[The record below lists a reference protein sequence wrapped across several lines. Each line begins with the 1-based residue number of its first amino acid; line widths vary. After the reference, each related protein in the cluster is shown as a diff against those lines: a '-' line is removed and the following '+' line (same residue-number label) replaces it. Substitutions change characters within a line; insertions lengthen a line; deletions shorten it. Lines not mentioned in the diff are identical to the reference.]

1 MIQKPDQRRWDE
13 IFSSADEGISEPSGF
28 LVKELDRLRLK
39 GRALDLGCGAGRHC
53 IELARR
59 GFKTFGLDVSH
70 KALGTAAL
78 NLLTAGLSANLEQ
91 GEMQSLPFR
100 DAAFDLVA
108 STNVLNH
115 TDLEGARKS
124 ASEIRRVLR
133 PGGYLIA
140 IIATTRHHAFGQGL
154 SVGEKVFL
162 HQSGI
167 ESGIVHYYMD
177 EEDVRSHFNGFDFE
191 CLAEETGSGFFK
203 ESKGKDNYHWSITA
217 RKRARQGL

>member
-1 MIQKPDQRRWDE
+1 MIQKADQRRWDE
-13 IFSSADEGISEPSGF
+13 IFTSGEEGVSEPSGF

-59 GFKTFGLDVSH
+59 GFQTFGLDISL
-70 KALGTAAL
+70 KAITVAAR
-78 NLLTAGLSANLEQ
+78 NLLTAGLNAHLEQ

-100 DAAFDLVA
+100 DSVFDLVA
-108 STNVLNH
+108 STNVLH
-115 TDLEGARKS
+115 HSDLEGVRKS
-124 ASEIRRVLR
+124 ASEIWRVLR
-133 PGGYLIA
+133 PGGYFIA
-140 IIATTRHHAFGQGL
+140 TIATTRHHAFGNGL
-154 SVGEKVFL
+154 PLGEKVFL

-191 CLAEETGSGFFK
+191 YLAEETGSSFFK
-203 ESKGKDNYHWSITA
+203 ESKGRDNYHWSITA
-217 RKRARQGL
+217 RKRSESSL